1 MDERMCIVY
10 AWIWSEREKD
20 CEGIWMTS
28 GGKLGMNVFGWIDG
42 EIKEWHDIVKLR
54 FIADLPKWISFYS
67 PNACK
72 ATFGLATPVAKDN
85 AGYRIRIKL

>member
-28 GGKLGMNVFGWIDG
+28 GGKLGMNVFG
-42 EIKEWHDIVKLR
+42 
-54 FIADLPKWISFYS
+54 
-67 PNACK
+67 
-72 ATFGLATPVAKDN
+72 
-85 AGYRIRIKL
+85 